1 MKLSF
6 NYWSFTLLI
15 ASLIVFSNEDL
26 KSQSNNGEN
35 KTYRVTAYKIGGS
48 GISSLSNTAEAIPK
62 PLLYIPSAFTPNGD
76 GLNDSFGVKA
86 EGIKSFNLQIYN
98 RIGELVFE
106 SDDIQNYWDGSY
118 KGKKITSTDVYV
130 YQVKAIGK
138 NNSVLPEQTGRVTL
152 VADGTLE

>member
-6 NYWSFTLLI
+6 NYWPFTLLV
-15 ASLIVFSNEDL
+15 SCLIVFSNEDL

-35 KTYRVTAYKIGGS
+35 KIYRVTAYKIGGS
-48 GISSLSNTAEAIPK
+48 GISSLSNTAEATPK

-98 RIGELVFE
+98 RIGEMVFE

-152 VADGTLE
+152 VADGTIE

>member
-26 KSQSNNGEN
+26 NSQSNNGEN

-118 KGKKITSTDVYV
+118 NGKKITSTDVYV

-152 VADGTLE
+152 VADGTIE

>member
-1 MKLSF
+1 MKLAY
-6 NYWSFTLLI
+6 NCWSLVVKVCFLVCFLTANLF
-15 ASLIVFSNEDL
+15 AQTS
-26 KSQSNNGEN
+26 NGEN
-35 KTYRVTAYKIGGS
+35 KTYRVTAFKIGGA

-106 SDDIQNYWDGSY
+106 SDNIQTFWDGTY
-118 KGKKITSTDVYV
+118 NGKKITSTDVYV

-138 NNSVLPEQTGRVTL
+138 NNTVLPEQTGRVTL
-152 VADGTLE
+152 VADGTVE

>member
-6 NYWSFTLLI
+6 NYWPFTLLI
-15 ASLIVFSNEDL
+15 ACLIVFSNEDL

-35 KTYRVTAYKIGGS
+35 KIYRVTAYKIGGS

-98 RIGELVFE
+98 RIGEMVFE

-152 VADGTLE
+152 VADGTIE

>member
-152 VADGTLE
+152 VADGTIE